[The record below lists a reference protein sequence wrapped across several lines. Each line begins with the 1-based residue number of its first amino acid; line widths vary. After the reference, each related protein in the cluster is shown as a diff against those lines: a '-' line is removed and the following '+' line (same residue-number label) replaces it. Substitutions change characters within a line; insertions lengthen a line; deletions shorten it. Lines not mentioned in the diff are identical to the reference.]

1 MFWIQTNR
9 PFHKYPDIFLGYLKV
24 SEIFRLG
31 VFRNI
36 HSLFTCPRVV
46 LAISVLCQKQSN
58 SAISHSKNV
67 SHVSESAKTA
77 IFQSNGTWKCLDLP
91 QFRPLHTKISKS
103 FPQVI
108 QHRCIL
114 TARIRDRKRSFKIFR
129 DIFFDNYK
137 IFWEFPEMNLS
148 DFSTWYLWKGL
159 QPSLCLKA
167 ICD

>member
-1 MFWIQTNR
+1 MLINLSVERFTTCFEFKQIGPSTNIQT
-9 PFHKYPDIFLGYLKV
+9 FFLGYLKV
-24 SEIFRLG
+24 SEIFRMETLG

-91 QFRPLHTKISKS
+91 QFRPLQEN
-103 FPQVI
+103 FE
-108 QHRCIL
+108 
-114 TARIRDRKRSFKIFR
+114 
-129 DIFFDNYK
+129 
-137 IFWEFPEMNLS
+137 EFSPS
-148 DFSTWYLWKGL
+148 DSTSVHSYGKN
-159 QPSLCLKA
+159 
-167 ICD
+167 